1 VFAPQPK
8 TVPPFSASAK
18 LVPTAMSLIPDPQH
32 GGMSAWY
39 SRFIPQVINVPFW
52 SKPSTNDAPTAPF
65 FISNGIGVGVCVL
78 VGVLLF
84 VTVLVLFATGVVVG
98 IFVVVAVLARVLIA
112 VRVAVLVA
120 RPVAVGSDVLVASAV
135 AVGTGVFVGI
145 AVGTGVFVGIA
156 VGTGVLD
163 GAMKCPT
170 QVPPLLSVFVPF
182 GQVVLPHRLPLTV
195 APVRF
200 APKKFVFLRSA
211 HVMIALLRSALVKF
225 ADAKSVQLKSVP
237 ISVALVKF
245 TLFAA
250 T

>member
-1 VFAPQPK
+1 MFAPQPK

-18 LVPTAMSLIPDPQH
+18 LVPTAMSLISDPQH

-145 AVGTGVFVGIA
+145 AVGTGV
-156 VGTGVLD
+156 LD